1 MIKRQIE
8 AVRVEYRKKKKDLER
23 ERKKAKVGVAGGI
36 EPALGKAS
44 AGPGRCGPELSGHS
58 DNRTLILAYLYST
71 SSQSLTAKV
80 LQVGFLT
87 SIKLL

>member
-1 MIKRQIE
+1 ME
-8 AVRVEYRKKKKDLER
+8 WPGG
-23 ERKKAKVGVAGGI
+23 VG
-36 EPALGKAS
+36 PALGKAS
-44 AGPGRCGPELSGHS
+44 AGAGRCGPELSGHS

-80 LQVGFLT
+80 GLQVGFLT